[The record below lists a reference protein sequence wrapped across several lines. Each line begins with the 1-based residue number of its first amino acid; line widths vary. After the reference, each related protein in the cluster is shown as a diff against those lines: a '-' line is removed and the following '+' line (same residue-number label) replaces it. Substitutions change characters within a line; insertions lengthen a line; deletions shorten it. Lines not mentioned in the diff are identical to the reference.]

1 MDTTTLVIIEGIL
14 IFGLVLAF
22 AVRELLVLRR
32 EKRKDEQLRQLR
44 ERETSAK

>member
-32 EKRKDEQLRQLR
+32 EKRKDDQLRLQR

>member
-32 EKRKDEQLRQLR
+32 EKRMDDQLRLQR